1 MPSDLQVRDEEE
13 LLRRRMDGAAIFLAG
28 PANVLLQLAWPEV
41 GWGVAESTVTSGSV
55 LHHPFKR
62 FRTTVTYLG
71 VAMLG
76 DDELRAAYR
85 EAVNV
90 SHRQV
95 RSGPESPVKYNAFDP
110 ELQLWVASCLYFGMR
125 DIMTRLHG
133 PMTPAEEETLLAMGA
148 RFGTSLQVP
157 EERWHTDFAAF
168 SAYWSA
174 GLARTRI
181 DPPVRDY
188 LMQVLEARILPFPL
202 DVIGR
207 VPFRW
212 VNTGFLP
219 VEIRDA
225 MGLTWSARS
234 ERLHARLMR
243 LVGLVSRPL
252 PRVLRWIPLNFLLA
266 DVRRRIR
273 HGKRLI

>member
-1 MPSDLQVRDEEE
+1 MTPTLRTRDEQE
-13 LLRRRMDGAAIFLAG
+13 LLRRRMDGSAIFLAG

-85 EAVNV
+85 EAVDV
-90 SHRQV
+90 SHRAV
-95 RSGPESPVKYNAFDP
+95 RSGPESPVRYNAFDP

-133 PMTPAEEETLLAMGA
+133 PLSPAEEETLLAMGA
-148 RFGTSLQVP
+148 RFGTTLQVP
-157 EERWHTDFAAF
+157 EERWHRDFAAF
-168 SAYWSA
+168 EAYWA
-174 GLARTRI
+174 EGLARTRI

-202 DVIGR
+202 DLVGR
-207 VPFRW
+207 VPLRW

-225 MGLTWSARS
+225 MGLRWGARS
-234 ERLHARLMR
+234 ERWHARLLR
-243 LVGLVSRPL
+243 LIGGVSRPL
-252 PRVLRWIPLNFLLA
+252 PRFVRWFPINVLLV
-266 DVRRRIR
+266 DVRRRVR
-273 HGKRLI
+273 RGTRLI